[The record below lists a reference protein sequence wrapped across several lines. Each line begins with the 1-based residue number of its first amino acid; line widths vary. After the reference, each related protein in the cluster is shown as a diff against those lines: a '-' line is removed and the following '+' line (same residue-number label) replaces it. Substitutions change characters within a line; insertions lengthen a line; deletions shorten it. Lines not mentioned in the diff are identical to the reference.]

1 MTFNSVQYAAFLWF
15 AVVAVWS
22 MPSRYRNVFLLGMS
36 YVFYGSWD
44 WRFLALITLS
54 TAIGYTSG
62 LSIERADSDARR
74 KQILISRIVMNLAVL
89 GVFKYFD
96 FFVDSGAGVL
106 RLFGAEV
113 ANSTVRILLPI
124 GISFITF
131 EEISYA
137 VDVYRGKLRAT
148 RSPVNYALFVAFFP
162 KLVAGPILR
171 PQELLPQID
180 SERPAP
186 SRSTVQEGLL
196 LIGLGLFK
204 KVVIA
209 DSMARIADDVF
220 DDPAGFGLVGL
231 LVGVYAFAFQ
241 IYGDFSGYS
250 DMARGSSLLL
260 GFWLPVNFHQPYLSN
275 SITAFWQTWH
285 ISLSSWL
292 RDYLYI
298 PLGGNRRGPRRT
310 MINLFLVMAIGGLWH
325 GAAWTFVI
333 WGTLHGVVLAVERV
347 TGFGNRHNNAGRPFR
362 LSDVPA
368 TVLTFHIA
376 CLAWILFRAPTWG
389 AATDVFRAF
398 ADFPGLMTKANG
410 LVLLIPAALS
420 MFAIDLLQRRS
431 GQEVPSHTTLERQG
445 LLVGICVGGIIAFS
459 GAAAVPFIYFQF

>member
-1 MTFNSVQYAAFLWF
+1 MTFNSVQYAAFLGF
-15 AVVAVWS
+15 AVVVVWS
-22 MPSRYRNVFLLGMS
+22 LPSRYRNAFLLVMS

-44 WRFLALITLS
+44 WRFLALIMLS

-62 LSIERADSDARR
+62 LSIERADSASRR
-74 KQILISRIVMNLAVL
+74 KQILVSRIVMNLVVL
-89 GVFKYFD
+89 AVFKYFN

-106 RLFGAEV
+106 RLFGAEI
-113 ANSTVRILLPI
+113 ANSTIRILLPI

-137 VDVYRGKLRAT
+137 VDVYRGKMRAT
-148 RSPVNYALFVAFFP
+148 SSPVNYALFVAFFP

-171 PQELLPQID
+171 PQELLPQIESD
-180 SERPAP
+180 RARPT
-186 SRSTVQEGLL
+186 RSAVQEGLL
-196 LIGLGLFK
+196 LIALGLFK

-209 DSMARIADDVF
+209 DSMARIADEMF

-310 MINLFLVMAIGGLWH
+310 MINLFLVMSIGGLWH

-333 WGTLHGVVLAVERV
+333 WGTLHGVVLAIERV
-347 TGFGNRHNNAGRPFR
+347 TGFGNRHNNANRPFR
-362 LSDVPA
+362 VTDVPA
-368 TVLTFHIA
+368 TLLTFHVA
-376 CLAWILFRAPTWG
+376 CVAWILFRAPTWS
-389 AATDVFRAF
+389 AATDVFAAF
-398 ADFPGLMTKANG
+398 GNAQGLMTRANA
-410 LVLLIPAALS
+410 LVLLLPAAAL
-420 MFAIDLLQRRS
+420 MVGIDLLQRTS
-431 GQEVPSHTTLERQG
+431 GHEVPARAAPERQG
-445 LLVGICVGGIIAFS
+445 VLVGLCVGGIIAFS